1 MPILVKAILICMT
14 VTSVNGAP
22 PTIGATKC
30 VPMKENPSNAIN
42 EEAFE
47 EYDTVRALFF
57 TPVTVEDN
65 MMHGKLILG
74 ASITSATVEAD
85 EEE

>member
-14 VTSVNGAP
+14 VTSINGAP
-22 PTIGATKC
+22 PTIGAIKC
-30 VPMKENPSNAIN
+30 LPMQESHSNAID

-74 ASITSATVEAD
+74 ASIIPATVEAD
-85 EEE
+85 EG